1 MISAFYILS
10 LDVIEMI
17 SHLFGIG
24 SLVSMLK
31 GKIVT
36 DL

>member
-1 MISAFYILS
+1 MISAFYIVS

-24 SLVSMLK
+24 SLVSNA
-31 GKIVT
+31 
-36 DL
+36 